1 MAAKSKPII
10 VTITDDGLKDIQ
22 KIARALKAKG
32 MTVSRVMP
40 VTGVIAGSSPSG
52 KLSAL
57 KKVAGVSSVEEEAVA
72 ELPPPGSKL
81 Q

>member
-32 MTVSRVMP
+32 MTVSQVMP
-40 VTGVIAGSSPSG
+40 VTGVIAGSSPSA

-57 KKVAGVSSVEEEAVA
+57 KKVPGVSSVEQEAVA
-72 ELPPPGSKL
+72 ELPPPDAKL